1 MAMGWQLMPMN
12 FFHLETMKW
21 RAQGGDTNGNG
32 GRCTKSRVL
41 CIKGKASNAKASEPS
56 LSTPQKNS
64 TLLVLLLVLLHIQT
78 VSYSDIVSLENLEM
92 AVNAGEEMRKGDS
105 LLLPTVGPPI
115 KRRAGLRRKQAG
127 RGSYR
132 GS

>member
-1 MAMGWQLMPMN
+1 MLGRMGMD
-12 FFHLETMKW
+12 
-21 RAQGGDTNGNG
+21 G
-32 GRCTKSRVL
+32 
-41 CIKGKASNAKASEPS
+41 
-56 LSTPQKNS
+56 
-64 TLLVLLLVLLHIQT
+64 
-78 VSYSDIVSLENLEM
+78 
-92 AVNAGEEMRKGDS
+92 

>member
-1 MAMGWQLMPMN
+1 MIKFEKDLKVLVGFLGVGFGWL
-12 FFHLETMKW
+12 
-21 RAQGGDTNGNG
+21 
-32 GRCTKSRVL
+32 GR
-41 CIKGKASNAKASEPS
+41 
-56 LSTPQKNS
+56 
-64 TLLVLLLVLLHIQT
+64 
-78 VSYSDIVSLENLEM
+78 
-92 AVNAGEEMRKGDS
+92 EEMRKGDN

>member
-1 MAMGWQLMPMN
+1 MEIFGVGVGWL
-12 FFHLETMKW
+12 
-21 RAQGGDTNGNG
+21 G
-32 GRCTKSRVL
+32 S
-41 CIKGKASNAKASEPS
+41 
-56 LSTPQKNS
+56 
-64 TLLVLLLVLLHIQT
+64 
-78 VSYSDIVSLENLEM
+78 
-92 AVNAGEEMRKGDS
+92 EEMRKGDS

>member
-1 MAMGWQLMPMN
+1 MERRGMG
-12 FFHLETMKW
+12 
-21 RAQGGDTNGNG
+21 R
-32 GRCTKSRVL
+32 
-41 CIKGKASNAKASEPS
+41 
-56 LSTPQKNS
+56 
-64 TLLVLLLVLLHIQT
+64 
-78 VSYSDIVSLENLEM
+78 
-92 AVNAGEEMRKGDS
+92 DS

>member
-1 MAMGWQLMPMN
+1 MRKILKVLVEILGAGFGWL
-12 FFHLETMKW
+12 
-21 RAQGGDTNGNG
+21 G
-32 GRCTKSRVL
+32 S
-41 CIKGKASNAKASEPS
+41 
-56 LSTPQKNS
+56 
-64 TLLVLLLVLLHIQT
+64 
-78 VSYSDIVSLENLEM
+78 
-92 AVNAGEEMRKGDS
+92 EEMRKGDS